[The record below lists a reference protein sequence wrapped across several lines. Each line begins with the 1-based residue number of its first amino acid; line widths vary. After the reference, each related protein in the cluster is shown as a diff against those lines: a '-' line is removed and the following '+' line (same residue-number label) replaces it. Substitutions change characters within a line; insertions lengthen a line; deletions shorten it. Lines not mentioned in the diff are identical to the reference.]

1 MKKNFERL
9 EFLIS
14 KLGRGL
20 PFREADCYRY
30 SVFYIFLLQCNI
42 PRPTYPKDSPI
53 KNVQIKNGK
62 KTNGPSL
69 PKPSM
74 GNKRLTQVK
83 SESNMEDCTPLR
95 LVHNLFFLFPN
106 RERYLNL
113 FFRNYKPE
121 TPVDDYKKDPS
132 FDLKKEQR
140 RTRVAPKRSLDHTVN
155 TSASDDTVSSSPA
168 LVHL

>member
-95 LVHNLFFLFPN
+95 SVHNLFFLFPN
-106 RERYLNL
+106 RERYLKTYFLGTINQKL
-113 FFRNYKPE
+113 QSMITRRILHLTSKRN
-121 TPVDDYKKDPS
+121 KDGHVWRQS
-132 FDLKKEQR
+132 
-140 RTRVAPKRSLDHTVN
+140 DHWII
-155 TSASDDTVSSSPA
+155 
-168 LVHL
+168 L